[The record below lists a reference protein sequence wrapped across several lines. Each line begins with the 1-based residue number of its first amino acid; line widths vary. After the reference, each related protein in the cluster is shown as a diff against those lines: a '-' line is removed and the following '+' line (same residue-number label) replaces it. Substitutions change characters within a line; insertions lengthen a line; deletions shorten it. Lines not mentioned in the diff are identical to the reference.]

1 MKQTDDVLG
10 EALEYTRTLVAD
22 LSPPVLHEHGL
33 AAGLRGWLTTWNGTI
48 YG

>member
-33 AAGLRGWLTTWNGTI
+33 AAGLTWLANSHGTA
-48 YG
+48 